1 MTSNRLSILLVAT
14 LLSACATTNPN
25 PVVSKAAVTPLND
38 LNLVKT
44 AIPDVLSMAQSAPY
58 AFPEART
65 CTDLAA
71 SVQSLDDVLGPDL
84 DAPPSQDA
92 QNAVQNAV
100 ERGLANAV
108 QNAAE
113 GIIPYRGWVRK
124 ITGAERHAKQI
135 SAAIAAGTV
144 RRAFLKGIAKAE
156 SC

>member
-1 MTSNRLSILLVAT
+1 MNFKRLGVLAAAV
-14 LLSACATTNPN
+14 LLSACASTDK
-25 PVVSKAAVTPLND
+25 VSGAAATPLSD

-44 AIPDVLSMAQSAPY
+44 SIPEVLSVAQTAPY
-58 AFPEART
+58 AFPEARS

-71 SVQSLDDVLGPDL
+71 SVQALDEVLGPDL
-84 DAPPSQDA
+84 DAPPSA
-92 QNAVQNAV
+92 AAQNAV

-124 ITGAERHAKQI
+124 ITGAERHAKHL

>member
-1 MTSNRLSILLVAT
+1 MRFTLILSVA
-14 LLSACATTNPN
+14 LLSACASTDQ
-25 PVVSKAAVTPLND
+25 VSGAAVTPFND
-38 LNLVKT
+38 LNLVK
-44 AIPDVLSMAQSAPY
+44 APIPEVLSVAQTAPY

-65 CTDLAA
+65 CTDLRA
-71 SVQSLDDVLGPDL
+71 SVQALDDVLGPDL
-84 DAPPSQDA
+84 DAPPSEDA
-92 QNAVQNAV
+92 QNAV

-124 ITGAERHAKQI
+124 ITGAERHAKHI

>member
-1 MTSNRLSILLVAT
+1 MNFTRLSVLFAAV
-14 LLSACATTNPN
+14 LLSACASTDQ
-25 PVVSKAAVTPLND
+25 VSGATVTPFND
-38 LNLVKT
+38 LNLVK
-44 AIPDVLSMAQSAPY
+44 APIPEVLSVAQTAPY

-65 CTDLAA
+65 CTDLRA
-71 SVQSLDDVLGPDL
+71 SVQALDDVLGPDL
-84 DAPPSQDA
+84 DAPPSEDA
-92 QNAVQNAV
+92 QNAV

-124 ITGAERHAKQI
+124 ITGAERHAKHI

>member
-1 MTSNRLSILLVAT
+1 MNFKRLAILAAGV
-14 LLSACATTNPN
+14 LLSACASTDK
-25 PVVSKAAVTPLND
+25 VSGAAVTPLND

-44 AIPDVLSMAQSAPY
+44 SIPEVLSVAQTAPY

-71 SVQSLDDVLGPDL
+71 SVRALDDVLGPDL
-84 DAPPSQDA
+84 DAPHSADA
-92 QNAVQNAV
+92 QNAV

-124 ITGAERHAKQI
+124 ISGADRHAKRI
-135 SAAIAAGTV
+135 TAAIEAGTA

-156 SC
+156 RC